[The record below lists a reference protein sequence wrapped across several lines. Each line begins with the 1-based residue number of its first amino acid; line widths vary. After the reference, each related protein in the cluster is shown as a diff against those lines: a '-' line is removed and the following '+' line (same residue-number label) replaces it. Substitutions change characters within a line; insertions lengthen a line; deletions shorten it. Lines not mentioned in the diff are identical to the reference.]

1 MDASSSGEVSLA
13 TIEVNGSPMIARR
26 TMAQREEFFDALQRR
41 IGRNAIR
48 YRGSHVS
55 HVSWASVEAFCVQTV
70 AKP

>member
-1 MDASSSGEVSLA
+1 MSLA
-13 TIEVNGSPMIARR
+13 TIEVNGWPMIARR

-48 YRGSHVS
+48 YRGR